1 MKAVRPLILA
11 AFVTSAAPAAAQ
23 VTEIYK
29 CVQPNGRSLYTSDKR
44 ETAGRKCELV
54 SRQVNVVPGSKGQ
67 SPAGFPKESTSQRA
81 SAKERQ
87 REILQREL
95 ATEEELLGRAQ
106 KDLSE
111 QEAIRTG
118 GEQNY
123 QRVLDRLQPFKDI
136 VETHQKNI
144 EALRRELGNLD
155 R

>member
-1 MKAVRPLILA
+1 MKLVRALIL
-11 AFVTSAAPAAAQ
+11 VGLAAPWTAQAQ

-67 SPAGFPKESTSQRA
+67 SPSGFPKESSAQRA

-95 ATEEELLGRAQ
+95 ATEEELLGKAQ